1 MRKSINPNTILSIC
15 LIYTIAYSWTLLLSV
30 KVTSFRIAT
39 NTKDD
44 VKKGDQG
51 YGTTLEDWF
60 KRRDYANSGEDEEC
74 L

>member
-1 MRKSINPNTILSIC
+1 M
-15 LIYTIAYSWTLLLSV
+15 